1 MTEAVIKRRKTHRE
15 ELSDLKRALNAERKS
30 HEHTL
35 KLFHEFYIETYKTLN
50 DQKEFSIYKHQSFW
64 GQIIKK
70 KSFYNSVVKVR
81 YLILKKIKTAKRSKK

>member
-35 KLFHEFYIETYKTLN
+35 KLFHEFYIETYKTLT
-50 DQKEFSIYKHQSFW
+50 DQKEFSIFKHQSFW
-64 GQIIKK
+64 GQSIKK
-70 KSFYNSVVKVR
+70 YESFLNCVVKVR
-81 YLILKKIKTAKRSKK
+81 YLINKKIKK